1 MTDQELLERLRRGDE
16 RAFDTIFRAWYAPLV
31 RYVESMLRVRADA
44 EEIAQEVLLELW
56 RRRERLAE
64 QGSVQAYLFQS
75 ARNRALNHVRHE
87 RVEQRAAPYLS
98 RSEGAPARA
107 DQEVVEDEI
116 ADAIVAA
123 VASLPPRCRE
133 VFELSRVHGL
143 KQTEIATALGVTVK
157 AVEAQMARALKTM
170 REQLAP
176 WLPPGRSM

>member
-1 MTDQELLERLRRGDE
+1 MTDQELLDRLRAGDE

-64 QGSVQAYLFQS
+64 TGSVQAYLFQS
-75 ARNRALNHVRHE
+75 ARNRALNHVRHA
-87 RVEQRAAPYLS
+87 RVQQKAAPYLA
-98 RSEGAPARA
+98 RDEAAAARA
-107 DQEVVEDEI
+107 DAEVVEDEI
-116 ADAIVAA
+116 VAA
-123 VASLPPRCRE
+123 IRAAVDTLPPRCRE

-143 KQTEIATALGVTVK
+143 KQAEIAQALGVTVK
-157 AVEAQMARALKTM
+157 AVEAQMARALRTM

-176 WLPPGRSM
+176 WLPDDDAG

>member
-1 MTDQELLERLRRGDE
+1 MTDQDLLDRLRGGDE
-16 RAFDTIFRAWYAPLV
+16 AAFNEIFRAWYAPLV
-31 RYVESMLRVRADA
+31 RYVEAMLRVRADA

-87 RVEQRAAPYLS
+87 RVQQRAAPYLA

-107 DQEVVEDEI
+107 DAEVVEDEI
-116 ADAIVAA
+116 AEAIAA
-123 VASLPPRCRE
+123 AIASLPPRCRE

-143 KQTEIATALGVTVK
+143 KQTEIAESLGVTVK
-157 AVEAQMARALKTM
+157 AVEAQMARALRTM

-176 WLPPGRSM
+176 WLPPGHRL